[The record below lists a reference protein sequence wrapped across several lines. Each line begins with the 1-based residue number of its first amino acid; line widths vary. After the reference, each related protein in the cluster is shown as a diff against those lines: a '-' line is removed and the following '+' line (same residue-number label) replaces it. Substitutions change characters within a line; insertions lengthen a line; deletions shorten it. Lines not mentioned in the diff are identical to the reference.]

1 MCNIWSVSLSE
12 TVIIP
17 VSRSVARRRLVE
29 RENPS
34 VCVTVSYNVCKSMI
48 ALYCCM

>member
-1 MCNIWSVSLSE
+1 VKRRFYE

-34 VCVTVSYNVCKSMI
+34 AFATVDWKVCISAR
-48 ALYCCM
+48 ALYCCMYM